1 MDKKLITFGCSFTE
15 FSWPTWAD
23 WMGAI
28 YRKYINLG
36 NGGSGHRAIFRVRQ
50 RYTQWQL
57 LSGIHR

>member
-28 YRKYINLG
+28 YPNYINL
-36 NGGSGHRAIFRVRQ
+36 
-50 RYTQWQL
+50 
-57 LSGIHR
+57 